1 MGEDIA
7 ITLFVALPVVIL
19 TVLAIYFVNH
29 YQGTGRAQ

>member
-19 TVLAIYFVNH
+19 TVLAIVFISRWE
-29 YQGTGRAQ
+29 QTGGM